1 MIDGQHSKLL
11 RRLNLFALNGEAGKK
26 QLLLLE
32 REMERELELEL
43 YLEQEREQDLEL

>member
-32 REMERELELEL
+32 LELELDLEQELERELEWEL
-43 YLEQEREQDLEL
+43 

>member
-32 REMERELELEL
+32 QELEPEQELEL
-43 YLEQEREQDLEL
+43 EQDLEL

>member
-26 QLLLLE
+26 QLLLLL
-32 REMERELELEL
+32 ELELEL
-43 YLEQEREQDLEL
+43 DLEQELERELEWEL

>member
-32 REMERELELEL
+32 RELDLEQELEPELEL
-43 YLEQEREQDLEL
+43 EQDLEL